1 MSEESKETKNE
12 NVNNEEE
19 AKEKETEQV
28 KSDTKSTF
36 NNAKESFKNVNFK
49 QDAKG
54 TSGYVTGM
62 FKDPLGTL
70 KAIVE
75 DKKNTNFKN
84 AIILVFVWLVVVLL
98 TSIFG
103 VHWTKKVVGNNIL
116 QMIADLLAPIIGI
129 VTYAYIV
136 YFMQKSS
143 KRNLTTNITAVTTAI
158 IPTILVEILSVLNL
172 FSNDFARVINPLSYF
187 ATTVSVVF
195 LYFTTKD
202 LMDEEDDTT
211 FVKKYCSVQFIY
223 FIVYF
228 ILTFLKIYIP
238 HI

>member
-1 MSEESKETKNE
+1 MSEESKK
-12 NVNNEEE
+12 EEE
-19 AKEKETEQV
+19 TKEKETEQV

-49 QDAKG
+49 QDAKV
-54 TSGYVTGM
+54 TSGYVSGI

-70 KAIVE
+70 KAIAG

-84 AIILVFVWLVVVLL
+84 AIILVFIWLVVILL

-103 VHWTKKVVGNNIL
+103 VHWTKRVIGNNIL
-116 QMIADLLAPIIGI
+116 QMIADLFAPIIGI
-129 VTYAYIV
+129 VAYSYIV

-143 KRNLTTNITAVTTAI
+143 KRNLTTNITAVTTAM
-158 IPTILVEILSVLNL
+158 IPIILVKILSVLNL
-172 FSNDFARVINPLSYF
+172 FSDDFIKIINPLLYF
-187 ATTVSVVF
+187 ATAVSVVF

-202 LMDEEDDTT
+202 LMDEDNDTT
-211 FVKKYCSVQFIY
+211 FVKKFCSVQFIY
-223 FIVYF
+223 FIVFF

-238 HI
+238 II

>member
-1 MSEESKETKNE
+1 
-12 NVNNEEE
+12 
-19 AKEKETEQV
+19 
-28 KSDTKSTF
+28 
-36 NNAKESFKNVNFK
+36 
-49 QDAKG
+49 
-54 TSGYVTGM
+54 M

-238 HI
+238 II